1 MSRGNAEESDLSDE
15 EARRQKI
22 LSIWSSSP
30 PAPRQVRGPAVV
42 NALALCG
49 VVIGFAAVFC
59 PWFRWDY
66 SVGTWSTSLWEIL
79 TSEWFAVNRFVDLGG
94 LLFVSATIA
103 ALFTQVSGS
112 VQIASLAMIFTDV
125 ADRAE
130 MGIGFYMGVFSAAI
144 ILASAAFP
152 LGPGFEAG
160 PYTLRNR
167 LIVIGHK
174 PSQPEKQG
182 VKGEQ
187 SQRLRL
193 RRLFRTNGKWISLLV
208 AVSIWSVTVVSYEN
222 DFFRDDPLLLQIPG
236 GVSIESDALGPGLSA
251 FPWTGCQLT
260 LGNGESIVGW
270 NFSNPELTSGAWCA
284 VNLGY
289 RNLETLNVSLTA
301 VNIGG
306 DPEGWGLF
314 GPGDQLALVAQNDT
328 SFEEGVVY
336 SILWKVTYGL
346 IVWTGIEISF
356 MFNDGNLDS
365 WVSQERFGAL

>member
-1 MSRGNAEESDLSDE
+1 MSRGNGGEPDLTDE

-22 LSIWSSSP
+22 LSIWSPSP
-30 PAPRQVRGPAVV
+30 PAPRQVRGPPFV
-42 NALALCG
+42 NVLALCG

-66 SVGTWSTSLWEIL
+66 SYGMWSTSLWEFL
-79 TSEWFAVNRFVDLGG
+79 TSEWFAVNRFVDIGG

-103 ALFTQVSGS
+103 ALFTQLSGS
-112 VQIASLAMIFTDV
+112 VQIAGLAMIFMDV
-125 ADRAE
+125 ADRVG
-130 MGIGFYMGVFSAAI
+130 MGIGFYMGVLSAAI

-152 LGPGFEAG
+152 IGPGFEAG
-160 PYTLRNR
+160 PYTIRNR
-167 LIVIGHK
+167 LAVIGHK

-182 VKGEQ
+182 VKGGH
-187 SQRLRL
+187 SQRLQL
-193 RRLFRTNGKWISLLV
+193 RRLIRANGKWISLLV
-208 AVSIWSVTVVSYEN
+208 AVSIWSTTVVSYEN